1 MRSSRRA
8 RIYVTTLVDSSWV
21 GQPVQADIYKR
32 SMSGQSAPSV
42 FLHIGAPKT
51 GTTFLQQVLW
61 SNRASL
67 ARAGVTLPGS
77 GFSDHFRATQDLRG
91 KAQEARSRTPSWR
104 GEWDALAGQAR
115 RARTASAV
123 ISCEMLAAAG
133 PKQVRRAVASLAPA
147 EVHVVY
153 TARNLGALLPAAYQ
167 EQVKH
172 RSTREFGEWL
182 ADVLDADPEG
192 KAGKWFWGVH
202 DPVRVLRR
210 WSEVVP
216 KERIHVVTMPGGGA
230 APDLLWHRFASVLGL
245 DPGCVDTSTARPNAS
260 LGPAEVELLRRVNQA
275 LGSSVPLWHYTATVK
290 DQLAHEVLAGRD
302 DGRRLVLPESRR
314 PWVRDRAQRLVA
326 GLRGD
331 GYHLVG
337 DLDDLLPAEGGP
349 VDAEPVDDADLVDA
363 AVEGL
368 AGFVRASLHER
379 TELPAHELLKRAVL
393 DLGSR
398 SRTVRS
404 ALGAYRRVSLRLRRS

>member
-1 MRSSRRA
+1 
-8 RIYVTTLVDSSWV
+8 
-21 GQPVQADIYKR
+21 
-32 SMSGQSAPSV
+32 MSGRPTPRV

-67 ARAGVTLPGS
+67 AQAGVTLPGS

-91 KAQEARSRTPSWR
+91 KAQEARSRTPSWA
-104 GEWDALAGQAR
+104 GEWDALAAQAR

-133 PKQVRRAVASLAPA
+133 PKQVRQAVASLAPA

-167 EQVKH
+167 EHVKH
-172 RSTREFGEWL
+172 RYTRGFDEWL
-182 ADVLDADPEG
+182 ADIVETGAKG
-192 KAGKWFWGVH
+192 RAGKWFWSVH

-216 KERIHVVTMPGGGA
+216 LERLHVVTMPGGGA
-230 APDLLWHRFASVLGL
+230 APDLLWQRFASVLEV
-245 DPGCVDTSTARPNAS
+245 DTGCVDTSTARPNAS
-260 LGPAEVELLRRVNQA
+260 LGPAEVELLRRVNEA

-290 DQLAHEVLAGRD
+290 EQLAHDVLAGRD
-302 DGRRLVLPESRR
+302 DGTRLVLPDSRR
-314 PWVRDRAQRLVA
+314 QWARDRAERLIA
-326 GLRGD
+326 GLRSD
-331 GYHLVG
+331 GYPVAG
-337 DLDDLLPAEGGP
+337 DLDDLLPVEAGT
-349 VDAEPVDDADLVDA
+349 VDPGAVTDADLVEA
-363 AVEGL
+363 AVDGL
-368 AGFVRASLHER
+368 AGLVRSSLHER
-379 TELPAHELLKRAVL
+379 TELPARDLLKRVVL

-398 SRTVRS
+398 SRPVRS
-404 ALGAYRRVSLRLRRS
+404 ALGAYRRFSLRLRRS